1 MVKGLDTFQK
11 YFADYEE
18 QYVLIGGAAC
28 DILFESNEVNFRATR
43 DLDMVLIV
51 EALTPEFGEKFWEF
65 IVDGKYRNKAT
76 NGSNPQFYRFDKP
89 EDDEFPKMIELFC
102 RSDFKLKMQKELLQ
116 FILTM
121 KSPVCLQCK
130 YYLVETKTIDGFV
143 LDDTPIEADLSYIDQ
158 NTKVVFAGMDV
169 TNERQKVQITVTK
182 TDSETKEALE
192 GAVFGLFAKEDI
204 VNKDSKVI
212 VKADT
217 QIERTVTGK
226 DGKAAFTSDLPL
238 GQYYVKEIEAPKG
251 YVKSDKIFD
260 VDASYQGDGVLR
272 TLR

>member
-76 NGSNPQFYRFDKP
+76 NGSNPQFYRFDKL

-102 RSDFKLKMQKELLQ
+102 RSDFKLKDAKG
-116 FILTM
+116 I
-121 KSPVCLQCK
+121 
-130 YYLVETKTIDGFV
+130 
-143 LDDTPIEADLSYIDQ
+143 TPIHIDDEVSSLSAILLNDDYYHFLLD
-158 NTKVVFAGMDV
+158 G
-169 TNERQKVQITVTK
+169 
-182 TDSETKEALE
+182 
-192 GAVFGLFAKEDI
+192 
-204 VNKDSKVI
+204 
-212 VKADT
+212 
-217 QIERTVTGK
+217 RTVTDGISILDAEHIIPLKMRAWLDLKSKKAEGIHVNARDIKKHRLDVFRLFQLVRENQRIPVPQSIMEDITRFIAQMRQEDIRLTDIGIRRSK
-226 DGKAAFTSDLPL
+226 DSILDIYSQMYIT
-238 GQYYVKEIEAPKG
+238 E
-251 YVKSDKIFD
+251 
-260 VDASYQGDGVLR
+260 
-272 TLR
+272 